1 MITINLKDFY
11 PWYGTDE
18 FIEVP
23 EEVVWEMLADKRYEA
38 AYTKKIKRHKVL
50 SFSDY
55 GDKTQEWCNQSA
67 PDPQH
72 MAEIRELL
80 EQFLEIL
87 AVLPEIQSRRI
98 RAHIILEM
106 TLSETATTEQVSV
119 AAVHKPI
126 RRGLEKTRKTLTN
139 RVEKRPF
146 SVLIHERVIPSH
158 V

>member
-55 GDKTQEWCNQSA
+55 GDKTQEWCNQTA

-72 MAEIRELL
+72 MAEVRELL

-87 AVLPEIQSRRI
+87 AALPEIQSRRI
-98 RAHIILEM
+98 RAHIILDM
-106 TLSETATTEQVSV
+106 TLSEIALQEEVSIATVQR
-119 AAVHKPI
+119 AI
-126 RRGLEKTRKTLTN
+126 QRGIKKIQKFLT
-139 RVEKRPF
+139 PDG
-146 SVLIHERVIPSH
+146 
-158 V
+158 

>member
-23 EEVVWEMLADKRYEA
+23 EEVVLEMLADKRYEA

-55 GDKTQEWCNQSA
+55 GDKTQEWCNQTA

-80 EQFLEIL
+80 EQFLGIL
-87 AVLPEIQSRRI
+87 EALPEIQSRRI
-98 RAHIILEM
+98 RGHIILDM
-106 TLSETATTEQVSV
+106 TLSEIALQEEVSIATVQR
-119 AAVHKPI
+119 AI
-126 RRGLEKTRKTLTN
+126 QRGIKKIQKFLT
-139 RVEKRPF
+139 PDG
-146 SVLIHERVIPSH
+146 
-158 V
+158 

>member
-55 GDKTQEWCNQSA
+55 GDKTQEWCNQTA
-67 PDPQH
+67 PDPQR

-87 AVLPEIQSRRI
+87 EALPEIQSRRI
-98 RAHIILEM
+98 RAYIILDM
-106 TLSETATTEQVSV
+106 TLSEIALQEEVSIATVQR
-119 AAVHKPI
+119 AI
-126 RRGLEKTRKTLTN
+126 QRGLKKIQKFLT
-139 RVEKRPF
+139 PDG
-146 SVLIHERVIPSH
+146 
-158 V
+158 

>member
-23 EEVVWEMLADKRYEA
+23 EEVVLEMLADKRYEA
-38 AYTKKIKRHKVL
+38 AHAKKIKRHKVL

-55 GDKTQEWCNQSA
+55 SDKTQEWCNQTA

-72 MAEIRELL
+72 MAEVRELL

-87 AVLPEIQSRRI
+87 AALPEIQSRRI
-98 RAHIILEM
+98 RAHIILDM
-106 TLSETATTEQVSV
+106 TLSEIALQEEVSIATVQR
-119 AAVHKPI
+119 AI
-126 RRGLEKTRKTLTN
+126 QRGIKKIQKFLT
-139 RVEKRPF
+139 PDG
-146 SVLIHERVIPSH
+146 
-158 V
+158 

>member
-23 EEVVWEMLADKRYEA
+23 EEVMLEMLADKRYEA
-38 AYTKKIKRHKVL
+38 AHAKKIKRHKVL

-55 GDKTQEWCNQSA
+55 GDKTQEWCNQTA

-87 AVLPEIQSRRI
+87 EALPEIQSRRI
-98 RAHIILEM
+98 RAHIILDM
-106 TLSETATTEQVSV
+106 TLSEIALQEEVSIATVQR
-119 AAVHKPI
+119 AI
-126 RRGLEKTRKTLTN
+126 QRGIKKIQ
-139 RVEKRPF
+139 KF
-146 SVLIHERVIPSH
+146 LIPDG
-158 V
+158 

>member
-55 GDKTQEWCNQSA
+55 GDKTQEWCNQTA
-67 PDPQH
+67 PDPQR

-87 AVLPEIQSRRI
+87 EALPEIQSRRI
-98 RAHIILEM
+98 RAYIILDM
-106 TLSETATTEQVSV
+106 TLSEIALQEEVSIATVQR
-119 AAVHKPI
+119 AI
-126 RRGLEKTRKTLTN
+126 QRGIKKIQKFLT
-139 RVEKRPF
+139 PDG
-146 SVLIHERVIPSH
+146 
-158 V
+158 

>member
-23 EEVVWEMLADKRYEA
+23 EEVVLEMLADKRYEA

-55 GDKTQEWCNQSA
+55 GDKTQEWCNQTA

-72 MAEIRELL
+72 MAEIQELL
-80 EQFLEIL
+80 EQFLDIL
-87 AVLPEIQSRRI
+87 AALPEIQSRRI
-98 RAHIILEM
+98 RAHIILDM
-106 TLSETATTEQVSV
+106 TLSEIALQEEVSIATVQR
-119 AAVHKPI
+119 AI
-126 RRGLEKTRKTLTN
+126 QRGIKKIQKFLT
-139 RVEKRPF
+139 PDG
-146 SVLIHERVIPSH
+146 
-158 V
+158 

>member
-23 EEVVWEMLADKRYEA
+23 EEVVLEMLADKRYEA

-55 GDKTQEWCNQSA
+55 GDKTQEWCNQTA
-67 PDPQH
+67 PDPQR

-87 AVLPEIQSRRI
+87 EALPEIQSRRI
-98 RAHIILEM
+98 RAHIILDM
-106 TLSETATTEQVSV
+106 TLSEIALQEEVSIATVQR
-119 AAVHKPI
+119 AI
-126 RRGLEKTRKTLTN
+126 QRGIKKIQKFLT
-139 RVEKRPF
+139 PDG
-146 SVLIHERVIPSH
+146 
-158 V
+158 

>member
-11 PWYGTDE
+11 PWYGQDE
-18 FIEVP
+18 YIEVP

-55 GDKTQEWCNQSA
+55 GDKTQEWCNQTA
-67 PDPQH
+67 PDPQR

-87 AVLPEIQSRRI
+87 EALPEIQSRRI
-98 RAHIILEM
+98 RAYIILDM
-106 TLSETATTEQVSV
+106 TLSEIALQEEVSIATVQR
-119 AAVHKPI
+119 AI
-126 RRGLEKTRKTLTN
+126 QRGIKKIQTFLTP
-139 RVEKRPF
+139 EG
-146 SVLIHERVIPSH
+146 
-158 V
+158 